1 MATAKPTAKSQRI
14 TGHAIRERASRDHSP
29 KWDGASTWTD
39 AEFNTRFRS
48 AMSYYNLN
56 HSSKDLKPRVI
67 DWMSRNDYS
76 KDDIAAFKSTKDWRC
91 AISMGAIATCLMR
104 GMPAVHPGFN
114 GGKDSSQWLRNS
126 IAVAMKSGKNDIE
139 QIAPTVVIKAPENVL
154 SIQDRIREQAGIMSE
169 EIDYAIDSWI
179 TDADAF
185 DPKAFKM
192 VSLLRGK
199 GVKPAQARFIKGFYE
214 RDHDELL
221 TLASGGAD
229 AQLKEAYQ
237 HQPRK
242 NIRKLIEFY
251 DSIKAACDQI
261 TAEAKVLKKPRVK
274 KIKPAEDLIKRIKFK
289 LTDDKLAITSVPPVS
304 IIGAQGLVVFNT
316 KTRKIGYYIANSIV
330 GLTVKGTSIDQYSEK
345 SVQKTL
351 RKPAEQVKEFKEQTT
366 QKRFEIW
373 FNKTIKTT
381 DTALNG
387 RLGEDVVILKA
398 FK

>member
-1 MATAKPTAKSQRI
+1 M
-14 TGHAIRERASRDHSP
+14 
-29 KWDGASTWTD
+29 
-39 AEFNTRFRS
+39 
-48 AMSYYNLN
+48 
-56 HSSKDLKPRVI
+56 
-67 DWMSRNDYS
+67 
-76 KDDIAAFKSTKDWRC
+76 
-91 AISMGAIATCLMR
+91 
-104 GMPAVHPGFN
+104 
-114 GGKDSSQWLRNS
+114 
-126 IAVAMKSGKNDIE
+126 
-139 QIAPTVVIKAPENVL
+139 
-154 SIQDRIREQAGIMSE
+154 
-169 EIDYAIDSWI
+169 
-179 TDADAF
+179 
-185 DPKAFKM
+185 
-192 VSLLRGK
+192 
-199 GVKPAQARFIKGFYE
+199 
-214 RDHDELL
+214 
-221 TLASGGAD
+221 
-229 AQLKEAYQ
+229 
-237 HQPRK
+237 
-242 NIRKLIEFY
+242 RKLIEFY
-251 DSIKAACDQI
+251 DSIKAACEQI

-274 KIKPAEDLIKRIKFK
+274 KVKPAEDLIKRIKFK